1 MLIRNTH
8 ERYGAVAKALHWGL
22 AVLILGLVWL
32 GWVLVDLAA
41 QGRIDTF
48 FLGGG
53 AWKIPGGNR
62 RFERRHQTNAA
73 VRNYKRVGC

>member
-32 GWVLVDLAA
+32 GWVLVDL
-41 QGRIDTF
+41 G
-48 FLGGG
+48 
-53 AWKIPGGNR
+53 
-62 RFERRHQTNAA
+62 
-73 VRNYKRVGC
+73 